1 MGILGGLFGG
11 IYLAS
16 SGGSKKQ
23 VQTPPIN
30 AGSKDEEKFIQYASP
45 SQLLSLRD
53 LDYLLSIY
61 LILRSIVG
69 NIDLT
74 RVLRIGTSSRASKA
88 NKKPAT
94 KPFLFRDE
102 TVL

>member
-30 AGSKDEEKFIQYASP
+30 AGSKDEEKFIQYVFLPP
-45 SQLLSLRD
+45 SCL
-53 LDYLLSIY
+53 
-61 LILRSIVG
+61 
-69 NIDLT
+69 
-74 RVLRIGTSSRASKA
+74 
-88 NKKPAT
+88 
-94 KPFLFRDE
+94 
-102 TVL
+102 

>member
-30 AGSKDEEKFIQYASP
+30 AGSKDEEKFIQYVCRFPIVISEI
-45 SQLLSLRD
+45 SILSVCD
-53 LDYLLSIY
+53 S
-61 LILRSIVG
+61 
-69 NIDLT
+69 
-74 RVLRIGTSSRASKA
+74 RVLLY
-88 NKKPAT
+88 KPINC
-94 KPFLFRDE
+94 RE
-102 TVL
+102 N

>member
-30 AGSKDEEKFIQYASP
+30 AGSKDEEKFIQYVFF
-45 SQLLSLRD
+45 LSLA
-53 LDYLLSIY
+53 
-61 LILRSIVG
+61 VG
-69 NIDLT
+69 RFGPSLIDLFD
-74 RVLRIGTSSRASKA
+74 SSFKFSEI
-88 NKKPAT
+88 
-94 KPFLFRDE
+94 LI
-102 TVL
+102 